1 MIGSFFGLR
10 KLQEKRN
17 KPETFKNYNALKGS
31 VNKHS
36 GKEIELDLTPLS
48 DEQQREIQHKLLL
61 QKKKQKYTA
70 LLYVVI
76 VLAVLS
82 SVAWFI
88 TNYMSSIKEREEAQK
103 LAEEKQAQAI
113 ETQKL
118 KENYKMYLV
127 YAEEH
132 FAKKEY
138 KNSIYQYTEAL
149 KIHPEDTVAIIGLTR
164 AYVYYCVAEN
174 ENCTEA
180 ADYVS
185 NISKH
190 SSNKTLQ
197 KNLSDTLTLRLVN

>member
-1 MIGSFFGLR
+1 MIGPFFGLR

-17 KPETFKNYNALKGS
+17 KPDPFKNYNTLKGA

-36 GKEIELDLTPLS
+36 GKDVELDLTPLS

-61 QKKKQKYTA
+61 QKKKQKYMA
-70 LLYVVI
+70 LLYVLI

-82 SVAWFI
+82 SLTLFI
-88 TNYMSSIKEREEAQK
+88 TNYMSSIKEREKAQK

-149 KIHPEDTVAIIGLTR
+149 KIHPDDTVAIIGLTR
-164 AYVYYCVAEN
+164 SYVYYCVSEN
-174 ENCTEA
+174 NSCAEA
-180 ADYVS
+180 AEYVS

-197 KNLSDTLTLRLVN
+197 KNLSDTLNLRLAN